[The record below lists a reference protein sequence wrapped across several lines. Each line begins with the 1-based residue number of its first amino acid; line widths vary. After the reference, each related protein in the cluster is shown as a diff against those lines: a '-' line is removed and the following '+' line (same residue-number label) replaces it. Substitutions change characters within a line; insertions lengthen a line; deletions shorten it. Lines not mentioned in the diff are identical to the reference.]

1 MVFNKLHSSRT
12 LISPRDN
19 YPYVILST
27 AANPLHIGHISMLKS
42 AAKITNAIPVIE
54 LAANN
59 ADKGVLSGDEI
70 EKRINPMINAGYH
83 YIISNISSYIGKT
96 IEYNQYVNFISN
108 YKFVIGSDTFE
119 RILNPDQFIFG
130 DYEELY
136 NKLVTLLYGK
146 FIIFNRPG
154 YKTVYQLWEDFSKN
168 VEFPS
173 EYEHLFG
180 GISLE
185 DSNKSIVLDSDLDIS
200 STKIRDKN
208 AK

>member
-1 MVFNKLHSSRT
+1 MVFNKLFLSRDWFPN
-12 LISPRDN
+12 INACYS
-19 YPYVILST
+19 YVILST

-54 LAANN
+54 LSANN

-83 YIISNISSYIGKT
+83 YIVSNISSYIGKAN
-96 IEYNQYVNFISN
+96 EYNRYIPS
-108 YKFVIGSDTFE
+108 YKFIIGSDTFE

-146 FIIFNRPG
+146 FIIFNRPR
-154 YKTVYQLWEDFSKN
+154 YKTVSQLWEEFSKK
-168 VEFPS
+168 VEFPC

-200 STKIRDKN
+200 STKIREQN

>member
-1 MVFNKLHSSRT
+1 MVFNKLYLSRDWFT
-12 LISPRDN
+12 SIDSCYN
-19 YPYVILST
+19 YVILST

-42 AAKITNAIPVIE
+42 AAKITRSIPVIE

-83 YIISNISSYIGKT
+83 YMISNISSYIGKAN
-96 IEYNQYVNFISN
+96 EYNRYMYNGN

-130 DYEELY
+130 DYKELY
-136 NKLVTLLYGK
+136 NKLTTLLFGK

-154 YKTVYQLWEDFSKN
+154 SKTVRELWSNFIKN
-168 VEFPS
+168 IDNDIDNSYHCFFEQ
-173 EYEHLFG
+173 EN
-180 GISLE
+180 
-185 DSNKSIVLDSDLDIS
+185 SNIVLDSDLDIS
-200 STKIRDKN
+200 STKIREQSDYSHE
-208 AK
+208 